1 MSQPCVLKHA
11 AEITINSMKNN
22 RYKVTFKIKGT
33 TEELIEEVSFFG
45 HQDKS
50 QKAKKAI
57 EDKYRGKG
65 QRVVIIRVESIQA

>member
-1 MSQPCVLKHA
+1 
-11 AEITINSMKNN
+11 MKNN
-22 RYKVTFKIKGT
+22 RYKVTFRIKGT
-33 TEELIEEVSFFG
+33 TKELSEEVSFFG

-65 QRVVIIRVESIQA
+65 QKVEIIHVETV

>member
-1 MSQPCVLKHA
+1 
-11 AEITINSMKNN
+11 MKDN
-22 RYKVTFKIKGT
+22 RYKVTFKIKGAPK
-33 TEELIEEVSFFG
+33 ELIEEVSFFG

-65 QRVVIIRVESIQA
+65 QKVVIIHVETV

>member
-1 MSQPCVLKHA
+1 
-11 AEITINSMKNN
+11 MKDN
-22 RYKVTFKIKGT
+22 RYKVTFKLKGT
-33 TEELIEEVSFFG
+33 DKEQSEEVSFFG

-65 QRVVIIRVESIQA
+65 QKVVIIRVETVQT

>member
-1 MSQPCVLKHA
+1 
-11 AEITINSMKNN
+11 MKDN
-22 RYKVTFKIKGT
+22 RYKVTFKVKGT
-33 TEELIEEVSFFG
+33 TEELTEEVSFFG

-65 QRVVIIRVESIQA
+65 QKAVIIRVEIVQA

>member
-1 MSQPCVLKHA
+1 
-11 AEITINSMKNN
+11 MKDN
-22 RYKVTFKIKGT
+22 RYKVTFKIKGM
-33 TEELIEEVSFFG
+33 TEELVEEVSFFG

-65 QRVVIIRVESIQA
+65 QKAVIIRVETVQT

>member
-1 MSQPCVLKHA
+1 
-11 AEITINSMKNN
+11 MKNN

-33 TEELIEEVSFFG
+33 TKELSEEVSFFG
-45 HQDKS
+45 NQDKS

-65 QRVVIIRVESIQA
+65 QKVVIIRVETV